1 MEAKK
6 TAGKITKTEIELYI
20 IDKVRELRLA
30 NKVGQKKL
38 SLELKLS
45 VSYVGRAEK
54 LYTSTKYNI
63 NHLNEI
69 ARYFNVPYSYFFPA
83 TNLATDCIEDYLN
96 KHPKV
101 KARYEQMM
109 RDAEE
114 KGRLKREEKA
124 KKKGKKKFLS
134 CSASK
139 DNALFRRALLKYQA
153 TFRQVVLSDART
165 RSFI

>member
-38 SLELKLS
+38 SLELKPS

-54 LYTSTKYNI
+54 LYTSTKYNF

-124 KKKGKKKFLS
+124 KKKGKK
-134 CSASK
+134 
-139 DNALFRRALLKYQA
+139 
-153 TFRQVVLSDART
+153 
-165 RSFI
+165 

>member
-6 TAGKITKTEIELYI
+6 TVGKITKTEIELFI
-20 IDKVRELRLA
+20 ISKVRELRLA

-38 SLELKLS
+38 SQELKLS
-45 VSYVGRAEK
+45 ISYVGRAEK
-54 LYTSTKYNI
+54 LHTSTKYTF

-69 ARYFNVPYSYFFPA
+69 AKYFNVHYSYFFPA
-83 TNLATDCIEDYLN
+83 TSLETDCIEDYLN

-114 KGRLKREEKA
+114 KGRLKREERERKKQEKA
-124 KKKGKKKFLS
+124 GKQAKTKKK
-134 CSASK
+134 
-139 DNALFRRALLKYQA
+139 
-153 TFRQVVLSDART
+153 
-165 RSFI
+165 

>member
-6 TAGKITKTEIELYI
+6 TVGKITKTEIELFI

-38 SLELKLS
+38 SQELKLS
-45 VSYVGRAEK
+45 ISYVGRAEK
-54 LYTSTKYNI
+54 LYTSTKYTF

-69 ARYFNVPYSYFFPA
+69 AKYFNVPYSYFFPA
-83 TNLATDCIEDYLN
+83 TSLETDCIEDYLN

-101 KARYEQMM
+101 KTRYEKMM

-114 KGRLKREEKA
+114 KGRLKREERERKKQEKA
-124 KKKGKKKFLS
+124 GKQAKPKKK
-134 CSASK
+134 
-139 DNALFRRALLKYQA
+139 
-153 TFRQVVLSDART
+153 
-165 RSFI
+165 